1 MHISQI
7 RLLNFRVYQQALV
20 DLQPGV
26 NLILGENGSGK
37 TSLLE
42 AIATVA
48 LTRSPRTGSLAECA
62 SFASTDMG
70 ISITVQE
77 ESGSSVLE
85 FRAQRQPLQDRW
97 TRVLREDGSQ
107 VPARRLLG
115 RIGVVIFWPEDLAL
129 VKGGPEPRRRL
140 LDVAISQ
147 LSPEYS
153 EAAVKCRRVLEQRNS
168 VLRRLRDGEADPALL
183 QPWDRA
189 LVEHG
194 GVVMRYRRRFLE
206 QAQPVVAEAVASIG
220 EPAEV
225 GLSYRPGAKLLG
237 PESSEEEALVAAL
250 RELTVEERV
259 RGQSLVGPHRDD
271 FEVLLGGRPARQ
283 FASQGQQR
291 TLVLAIKEAE
301 VRIHG
306 EILGRRPL
314 VMLDDVLSELDSRHR
329 HGLIARLASNMRVEQ
344 TLVTATED
352 HGIGEEVPVAQV
364 LEVRAGTIGRQPT
377 EGRGWRE

>member
-26 NLILGENGSGK
+26 NLILGDNGSGK

-42 AIATVA
+42 AIATLA

-97 TRVLREDGSQ
+97 TRVLRENGSQ

-168 VLRRLRDGEADPALL
+168 VLRRLRDGEVDPVVL
-183 QPWDRA
+183 QPWDKA

-194 GVVMRYRRRFLE
+194 GVVMRHRRRFLE

-225 GLSYRPGAKLLG
+225 GLAYRPGAKPLG
-237 PESSEEEALVAAL
+237 PESSEEEALMAAL
-250 RELTVEERV
+250 RELTREERV

-306 EILGRRPL
+306 EVLGRRPL
-314 VMLDDVLSELDSRHR
+314 VMLDDVLSELDARHR

-364 LEVRAGTIGRQPT
+364 LEVRAGTIGQQR
-377 EGRGWRE
+377 